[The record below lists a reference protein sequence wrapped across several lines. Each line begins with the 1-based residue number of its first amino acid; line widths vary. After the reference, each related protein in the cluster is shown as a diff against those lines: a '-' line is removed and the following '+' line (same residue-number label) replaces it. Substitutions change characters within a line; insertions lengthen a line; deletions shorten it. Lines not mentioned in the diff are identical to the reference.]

1 MDLHHSW
8 WINSLFLQN
17 LLRSDTP
24 IKILMFA
31 KSWTSTALY
40 GGILALGLSYLTA
53 HYFST
58 SLFAHYHDWSGW
70 RNLTGW
76 APNGITNGLA
86 KISWAVIF
94 CSCWWMLWRFDF
106 FLGIQPENK
115 KGTKQNQGAGSMG
128 SENYQKMGPENEG
141 PQKSENFIPEE
152 EEETETKTEEDSKS
166 EEDNSDKTKE
176 AKKAFFPEVED
187 LEMAEVLGLEKDAI
201 QDFAKVKATYRIAIA
216 QYHPDKVSALGFEIQ
231 EVAEKKA
238 KEINQAYEHFRKK
251 LKKSK
256 NNIS

>member
-8 WINSLFLQN
+8 WINSLYLQN
-17 LLRSDTP
+17 LLWSDSP

-40 GGILALGLSYLTA
+40 GGVLALGLSYLTA

-58 SLFAHYHDWSGW
+58 SLFAHYHDWPGW

-106 FLGIQPENK
+106 FLGIQPENNK
-115 KGTKQNQGAGSMG
+115 LSKENQVAGSMG
-128 SENYQKMGPENEG
+128 SENHQKIRPEKEG
-141 PQKSENFIPEE
+141 PQKSENFVPEE
-152 EEETETKTEEDSKS
+152 EEETETKTKEDSQP
-166 EEDNSDKTKE
+166 EENNSGKTKE

-201 QDFAKVKATYRIAIA
+201 QDFSKVKATYRIAIA
-216 QYHPDKVSALGFEIQ
+216 QYHPDKVSALGFEIR

>member
-1 MDLHHSW
+1 
-8 WINSLFLQN
+8 
-17 LLRSDTP
+17 
-24 IKILMFA
+24 MFA
-31 KSWTSTALY
+31 KSWTTTGLY
-40 GGILALGLSYLTA
+40 GGVLALGLSYLTA

-94 CSCWWMLWRFDF
+94 CSCWWMLWRLDF
-106 FLGIQPENK
+106 FLGIQPESNK
-115 KGTKQNQGAGSMG
+115 VIREDKGAGMMD
-128 SENYQKMGPENEG
+128 SENHQEMRQEKEE

-152 EEETETKTEEDSKS
+152 EEETEAKTEEYSQP

-176 AKKAFFPEVED
+176 AKKAFFPELED
-187 LEMAEVLGLEKDAI
+187 LKMAEVLGLEKDEI
-201 QDFAKVKATYRIAIA
+201 QDFAKIKATYRIAIA
-216 QYHPDKVSALGFEIQ
+216 QYHPDKVSALGLEIQ

-238 KEINQAYEHFRKK
+238 KEINQAYEYFRRK
-251 LKKSK
+251 LKKTKTNLS
-256 NNIS
+256 

>member
-1 MDLHHSW
+1 
-8 WINSLFLQN
+8 
-17 LLRSDTP
+17 
-24 IKILMFA
+24 
-31 KSWTSTALY
+31 
-40 GGILALGLSYLTA
+40 
-53 HYFST
+53 
-58 SLFAHYHDWSGW
+58 
-70 RNLTGW
+70 
-76 APNGITNGLA
+76 
-86 KISWAVIF
+86 
-94 CSCWWMLWRFDF
+94 
-106 FLGIQPENK
+106 
-115 KGTKQNQGAGSMG
+115 MG

-141 PQKSENFIPEE
+141 PQKTENFIPEE